1 MSRVLIFG
9 CSFSAGS
16 YEYVPNAKS
25 INQSEVVLPESP
37 GWYNYVDHL
46 GDKELTVIAT
56 HGEGYWFWYQYIN
69 IILHNDLS
77 NFDEVSGLIAIPDL
91 TPSFCRYCKSF

>member
-56 HGEGYWFWYQYIN
+56 HGEGYWFFRSKGASFQLWY
-69 IILHNDLS
+69 LS
-77 NFDEVSGLIAIPDL
+77 LQG
-91 TPSFCRYCKSF
+91 